1 MRKFPIIAFFVIAIV
16 TLMSCKD
23 DNNLDDY
30 KEWRSLNNN
39 WLSELELSSGSYYR
53 KVIPS
58 YDKGQYVLMHWF
70 NDRNTTA
77 GNLQPYYTSTV
88 AVKYIGRL
96 YNDEAFDSS
105 YLATDSLF
113 VTKVNAVIPGWTI
126 ALQEMHVGDSVE
138 VVIPYQSAYGTTG
151 SGKILPFSNLKFNI
165 KLVDIPNWETK

>member
-1 MRKFPIIAFFVIAIV
+1 
-16 TLMSCKD
+16 MSCKD